1 MTRSADTILTEADAA
16 ARQARAAIEHP
27 GLQRAFA
34 NVEAHCLAQ
43 IRHSDPAHGQG
54 EREAAFLMLRALDAL
69 RADLAAAAAGAA
81 IAKRNLRFELQRKSR
96 S

>member
-1 MTRSADTILTEADAA
+1 MARNADTILADADAA

-34 NVEAHCLAQ
+34 NVEAHCLGQ
-43 IRHSDPAHGQG
+43 IRHSDPAHGRE

-81 IAKRNLRFELQRKSR
+81 IAKRNLRFELQRQSR

>member
-1 MTRSADTILTEADAA
+1 MARDADTILADAETV
-16 ARQARAAIEHP
+16 ARQAKAVLDQP

-34 NVEAHCLAQ
+34 QLEAQYLTQ
-43 IRHSDPAHGQG
+43 IRHSDPAHGQP
-54 EREAAFLMLRALDAL
+54 ERESAFLMLRALDAL

-81 IAKRNLRFELQRKSR
+81 IAHRNLRFAANRQRR